1 MTIHHRHAN
10 PATAPRPDDF
20 RLHEETVS
28 RAWMVT
34 FSDLISLMLTFFV
47 MLFAM
52 SNVNLGNWEEITD
65 ALQRTLNPTEEK
77 KQQIFQPSD
86 FNISTV
92 IRASGAN
99 LDYLASVMRELLSKD
114 AVLRDSIV
122 MRMDDRVLIALPGD
136 ALFETGRAIMTDDA
150 RDAMFSLSGVL
161 RNINNQIGVNGHS
174 DHSKPAGGAYDSNW
188 ELSIARAASVR
199 NLLRESGVEQD
210 IVAYGFSDSRYD
222 ELPDLPDEQRSA
234 MARRVDIVIFPTVG
248 D

>member
-1 MTIHHRHAN
+1 MTLHYSHPD
-10 PATAPRPDDF
+10 PASAPRPDDF
-20 RLHEETVS
+20 SLHEETVS

-52 SNVNLGNWEEITD
+52 SNVNLGDWEHITN
-65 ALQRTLNPTEEK
+65 ALQKTLKPAEEK

-92 IRASGAN
+92 IRPSGAN
-99 LDYLASVMRELLSKD
+99 LDYLASVMKELLSKD
-114 AVLRDSIV
+114 EVLRNSLVI
-122 MRMDDRVLIALPGD
+122 RMDDRVLIALPGD
-136 ALFETGRAIMTDDA
+136 ALFEAGRAELTERA
-150 RDAMFSLSGVL
+150 GNAMFSLSGVL

-174 DHSKPAGGAYDSNW
+174 DRSKPADNAYDSNW
-188 ELSIARAASVR
+188 ELSIARAAAVG
-199 NLLRESGVEQD
+199 NLLRKSGVTQD
-210 IVAYGFSDSRYD
+210 MVVYGFSDSRYD
-222 ELPDLPDEQRSA
+222 ELPDLPTEELDA